1 MVDKFITSDQLCGAS
16 VQQPSHDAAPLGSL
30 ETALITLLYFGIYT
44 SRGDPSC
51 RRRLKGPLLQVTRKS
66 VRNRNRSLGHPGKQ
80 RGPHWKRC
88 EDASMSQPGLFFTS
102 SRNLFSEPPLLCSQV
117 TRSYQSMANPLSKLA
132 VLNSSHSHFIL
143 TDNGTCGKY
152 GSEVKL
158 RRLLEKHISLQK
170 INTRTS
176 GDRPVAPIPASVLC
190 ECEPMLGRELCD
202 LWASLCH
209 PMPGARI
216 RQGQQR
222 DAQLSPLT
230 SFPPIRLLPLSLVQ
244 TVQGHPLIAVCMLA
258 VCSRFGSGGSS
269 GVSDSGG
276 RS

>member
-1 MVDKFITSDQLCGAS
+1 
-16 VQQPSHDAAPLGSL
+16 
-30 ETALITLLYFGIYT
+30 
-44 SRGDPSC
+44 
-51 RRRLKGPLLQVTRKS
+51 
-66 VRNRNRSLGHPGKQ
+66 
-80 RGPHWKRC
+80 
-88 EDASMSQPGLFFTS
+88 
-102 SRNLFSEPPLLCSQV
+102 
-117 TRSYQSMANPLSKLA
+117 MANPLSKLA

-170 INTRTS
+170 INTRKSNSAPQTTLNPL
-176 GDRPVAPIPASVLC
+176 RPPWCVSVSQSLVGNVDG
-190 ECEPMLGRELCD
+190 ELLCD

-230 SFPPIRLLPLSLVQ
+230 SLPP
-244 TVQGHPLIAVCMLA
+244 
-258 VCSRFGSGGSS
+258 SS
-269 GVSDSGG
+269 GLSVHTSHQHVLLQHSQSSVT
-276 RS
+276 RWR

>member
-1 MVDKFITSDQLCGAS
+1 
-16 VQQPSHDAAPLGSL
+16 
-30 ETALITLLYFGIYT
+30 
-44 SRGDPSC
+44 
-51 RRRLKGPLLQVTRKS
+51 
-66 VRNRNRSLGHPGKQ
+66 
-80 RGPHWKRC
+80 
-88 EDASMSQPGLFFTS
+88 
-102 SRNLFSEPPLLCSQV
+102 
-117 TRSYQSMANPLSKLA
+117 MANPLSKLA

-176 GDRPVAPIPASVLC
+176 GSQRAPPVPSPPVGTGA
-190 ECEPMLGRELCD
+190 GELCD

-230 SFPPIRLLPLSLVQ
+230 SVPPIHTLLLLRFPSPLEVPN
-244 TVQGHPLIAVCMLA
+244 TPQGTSVFQVWVRGFLWCV
-258 VCSRFGSGGSS
+258 
-269 GVSDSGG
+269 
-276 RS
+276 